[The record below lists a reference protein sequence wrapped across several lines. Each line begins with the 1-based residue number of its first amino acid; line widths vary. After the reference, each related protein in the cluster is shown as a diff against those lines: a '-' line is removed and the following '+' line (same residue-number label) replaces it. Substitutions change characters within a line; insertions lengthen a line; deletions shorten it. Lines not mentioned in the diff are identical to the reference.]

1 MISKGGN
8 MKKRG
13 KVVAIAALTLLLALA
28 TAAQAAMYVEGLLG
42 GNTAASPASG
52 TAKAAAGWRLGYWCV
67 PEGVLG
73 FKYPK
78 WMEHL
83 GFYTDITFN
92 QLVVNR
98 PDFQGTGDIATW
110 AFMAALRWGFFKDR
124 IAPFGR
130 LQPYVGVG
138 IAAFLTRFPG
148 QTSSNSSAA
157 LVMDTGVRYMLL
169 KRLSVDLFFRYRHAE
184 QNISYN
190 LFSGMAGLA
199 YHF

>member
-1 MISKGGN
+1 

-13 KVVAIAALTLLLALA
+13 KVVAIAALTLLLAMG
-28 TAAQAAMYVEGLLG
+28 TAAQAAVYVEGLLG

-52 TAKAAAGWRLGYWCV
+52 TAKPAAGWRLGYWFV

-73 FKYPK
+73 LKYPK

-98 PDFQGTGDIATW
+98 QDLQGTGDTATW
-110 AFMAALRWGFFKDR
+110 AFMAALRWGFFQDR

-130 LQPYVGVG
+130 LQPYVGLG
-138 IAAFLTRFPG
+138 FANFLTRFPS
-148 QTSSNSSAA
+148 QTSSNASIA
-157 LVMDTGVRYMLL
+157 LVLDTGVRYMLL